1 MGTKIEKTLRI
12 SQRGGMDN
20 KSNLFAKN
28 MSKRITA
35 NIVNMDV
42 KTKHLPEMLSMGAY
56 NLGGNYGRGVTLS
69 TCRVSDGCIP
79 LSEDIAYCL
88 PIAKPSK
95 MPTTSRMIV

>member
-20 KSNLFAKN
+20 NSNLFANN

-42 KTKHLPEMLSMGAY
+42 KTKSLPIMLSMG
-56 NLGGNYGRGVTLS
+56 
-69 TCRVSDGCIP
+69 CI
-79 LSEDIAYCL
+79 
-88 PIAKPSK
+88 
-95 MPTTSRMIV
+95 